1 MPGTPK
7 RSGARLIRGKP
18 TPPKRDALHAYF
30 GQEAARLLSEY
41 RQVLNKGGAGAR
53 GKKRAAKAA
62 ALDLLAAI
70 GSPPSLVSLFNM
82 MLGNVAGASPKS
94 KYRWLD
100 VTLDYEARAHNEGR
114 LVDNAE
120 VVDEAILPIHAADRD
135 HLMRQVRE
143 VREAEWYPM
152 LCDAR
157 RIYLMDNPDT
167 V

>member
-1 MPGTPK
+1 MPCTPK

-18 TPPKRDALHAYF
+18 TPPERDALRQYF
-30 GQEAARLLSEY
+30 GQEAARLLSVY
-41 RQVLNKGGAGAR
+41 RQIENKRGRGAR

-62 ALDLLAAI
+62 ALDLLSAI
-70 GSPPSLVSLFNM
+70 GSPPSLVSLFNV
-82 MLGNVAGASPKS
+82 MLGRVAGASPES
-94 KYRWLD
+94 KFPWLD
-100 VTLDYEARAHNEGR
+100 ETLDYEARAHNEGR
-114 LVDNAE
+114 LVDTAE
-120 VVDEAILPIHAADRD
+120 VVDKAILPIHAAGRD